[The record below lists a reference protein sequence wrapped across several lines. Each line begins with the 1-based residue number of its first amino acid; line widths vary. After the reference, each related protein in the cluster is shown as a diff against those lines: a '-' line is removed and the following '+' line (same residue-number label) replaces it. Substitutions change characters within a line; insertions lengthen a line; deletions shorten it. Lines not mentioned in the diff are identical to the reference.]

1 MWLNKGLAF
10 QNGVQ
15 IQFRFMYTHNIWFLV
30 TLRANSL
37 FVSLLKGSKGWRI
50 STKEFFFSGSLVLGV
65 WIWEWSSPKMN
76 LQILLKLEL
85 YLVSFLEVSLWHFQ
99 LWWHYI
105 NVSIHQIYLLG
116 NKDAFKDLCLY
127 SIHFSIFGLHQE
139 YTCCQFQCLP
149 EELDNLCP
157 NQSMKS
163 YNYYLKHCNTKF
175 KSSIW

>member
-1 MWLNKGLAF
+1 MEP
-10 QNGVQ
+10 
-15 IQFRFMYTHNIWFLV
+15 RFNFISDPQHFLIFGDFKNQQ
-30 TLRANSL
+30 TIFSL
-37 FVSLLKGSKGWRI
+37 SKGSKGWRI
-50 STKEFFFSGSLVLGV
+50 SNKEFFFSGSLVLGV

-85 YLVSFLEVSLWHFQ
+85 YLVSFLEVSHWHFQ

-139 YTCCQFQCLP
+139 YTWCQFQFLP

-163 YNYYLKHCNTKF
+163 YNYYLKHCKAKF